1 MSTRLPEFDD
11 LLARREDADHLLQ
24 RLSESCEQ
32 LRIGAVRHA
41 HPDELHGNSGPQNQA
56 EKVFILA
63 DDHAR
68 FVCGVSANLGVRR
81 LRHANVEDMNGLVTL
96 RGKPAREGF
105 RQLIIDEKPHV
116 AWSTT

>member
-1 MSTRLPEFDD
+1 MKTQLPKFDD
-11 LLARREDADHLLQ
+11 LLARGEDADRLLQ
-24 RLSESCEQ
+24 RIHESGEQ
-32 LRIGAVRHA
+32 LSIGAVRHA
-41 HPDELHGNSGPQNQA
+41 HPHELHGNSGPQNQA

-68 FVCGVSANLGVRR
+68 FVCGVSANLRVRR
-81 LRHANVEDMNGLVTL
+81 LCHADVEDMNRVVALC
-96 RGKPAREGF
+96 RKPAREGF